1 MFARVAA
8 RVSRAC
14 AMNDSLVA
22 SGAVD
27 TKLMWQ
33 IPRLALALQCSIPPL
48 DAPCF
53 AVQKSNSN
61 REIAIDA
68 TPAERAWFAH
78 RRFKDFDYAEFV
90 EGAAH
95 AYGVLN
101 EVVYRKQTDE
111 DAELLSKTCTP
122 QIARVLAHTANE
134 LHAGDAPMT
143 LEASTLARR
152 SLHACVADVFAS
164 ERERDLEHTL
174 RGYDDELHALDATER
189 EKRIGDIATE
199 LFELRKAREE
209 SPSSEAEVVSAEFDV
224 LFESH
229 EKMAIDIA
237 GQSLVVE
244 KKQLSTWRFLSPLDE
259 PEWRVC
265 KIF

>member
-1 MFARVAA
+1 M
-8 RVSRAC
+8 
-14 AMNDSLVA
+14 
-22 SGAVD
+22 
-27 TKLMWQ
+27 
-33 IPRLALALQCSIPPL
+33 
-48 DAPCF
+48 
-53 AVQKSNSN
+53 
-61 REIAIDA
+61 
-68 TPAERAWFAH
+68 
-78 RRFKDFDYAEFV
+78 
-90 EGAAH
+90 
-95 AYGVLN
+95 
-101 EVVYRKQTDE
+101 
-111 DAELLSKTCTP
+111 
-122 QIARVLAHTANE
+122 
-134 LHAGDAPMT
+134 
-143 LEASTLARR
+143 
-152 SLHACVADVFAS
+152 HACVADVFAS

-209 SPSSEAEVVSAEFDV
+209 SDSTEEVVSAEFDV

>member
-1 MFARVAA
+1 MPEEPQAPAASPSPFSFGSAPPTIGISSLQSNASSFLGASSTAANASSFLGASSTAAAPPSKSPEVLLKIKCPLFGRPEHSMQVALDSPVGSIVARL
-8 RVSRAC
+8 R
-14 AMNDSLVA
+14 
-22 SGAVD
+22 
-27 TKLMWQ
+27 
-33 IPRLALALQCSIPPL
+33 
-48 DAPCF
+48 
-53 AVQKSNSN
+53 
-61 REIAIDA
+61 
-68 TPAERAWFAH
+68 
-78 RRFKDFDYAEFV
+78 
-90 EGAAH
+90 
-95 AYGVLN
+95 
-101 EVVYRKQTDE
+101 
-111 DAELLSKTCTP
+111 AELD
-122 QIARVLAHTANE
+122 
-134 LHAGDAPMT
+134 AGDAPMT

-209 SPSSEAEVVSAEFDV
+209 STSPEEEVVSAEFDV

>member
-48 DAPCF
+48 DAP
-53 AVQKSNSN
+53 
-61 REIAIDA
+61 
-68 TPAERAWFAH
+68 
-78 RRFKDFDYAEFV
+78 RFENFDYAEFV

-95 AYGVLN
+95 AYAVLN
-101 EVVYRKQTDE
+101 EVVYRKQTDD

-134 LHAGDAPMT
+134 LHTGDAPMT

>member
-1 MFARVAA
+1 MQRIFAQVTHA
-8 RVSRAC
+8 SRLYETLLESGAC
-14 AMNDSLVA
+14 DASLVW
-22 SGAVD
+22 AV
-27 TKLMWQ
+27 
-33 IPRLALALQCSIPPL
+33 PRMALALQCTMPPL
-48 DAPCF
+48 DEA
-53 AVQKSNSN
+53 
-61 REIAIDA
+61 ELA
-68 TPAERAWFAH
+68 TASGLG
-78 RRFKDFDYAEFV
+78 EFV

-95 AYGVLN
+95 AYAVLN
-101 EVVYRKQTDE
+101 EVVYRKQTDN

-209 SPSSEAEVVSAEFDV
+209 SDSTEEVVSAEFDV

>member
-1 MFARVAA
+1 MHAADRTRAR
-8 RVSRAC
+8 
-14 AMNDSLVA
+14 
-22 SGAVD
+22 
-27 TKLMWQ
+27 
-33 IPRLALALQCSIPPL
+33 
-48 DAPCF
+48 
-53 AVQKSNSN
+53 
-61 REIAIDA
+61 
-68 TPAERAWFAH
+68 AH
-78 RRFKDFDYAEFV
+78 GD
-90 EGAAH
+90 
-95 AYGVLN
+95 
-101 EVVYRKQTDE
+101 
-111 DAELLSKTCTP
+111 
-122 QIARVLAHTANE
+122 E

-265 KIF
+265 KPGLGACAPERRGTGGTSAECCDSMLQYHSETRSRVEHERVRGAGWRLWRRRRRCPSSAAGAPYATTTTTR